1 MDYAVNDTL
10 RAMHAVDLPFFFARP
25 DTAAAAEPI
34 GPATPATAALRH
46 RLPDEMAGGLLC
58 FVRQGRPGWPQYDRA
73 GRQTMIFGNAGPSTG
88 PAQNLLGKQPAGPV
102 HPLQQRE
109 RMTDVR
115 QASSVTRRCRP
126 FWPALGN
133 AACCDPWPG

>member
-73 GRQTMIFGNAGPSTG
+73 GRQTMIFGIESHMQA
-88 PAQNLLGKQPAGPV
+88 
-102 HPLQQRE
+102 HPLGPRK
-109 RMTDVR
+109 T
-115 QASSVTRRCRP
+115 
-126 FWPALGN
+126 FWENSLLARFTGCN
-133 AACCDPWPG
+133 SAKG